1 MVFGSCPTL
10 QCLSLPTRNPK
21 ARTLLMTLFRIASR
35 QWWTPAELFMAT
47 LFYFEDNV
55 HLKKLQRAKKYP
67 LFLSRMLGTIL
78 EYYGFPTKPEKEKKH
93 HCRKV
98 YTISRWQGSV
108 TKIESTFTSVSL
120 TTDNEHHYEPPS
132 NLILEDFSDEED
144 TPLRPPVAPTPEVVS
159 TFPNPNTVAHILA
172 SLSSTPN
179 IGLLSSDDYVHISAK
194 AFNQLLAHLDTIQ
207 ENQAN
212 I

>member
-21 ARTLLMTLFRIASR
+21 ARTLLMNLFRIASK

-144 TPLRPPVAPTPEVVS
+144 TPLRPPVAPTPEKPTSVHDATPLSIPTTQETNSSERES
-159 TFPNPNTVAHILA
+159 TLPTTIVT
-172 SLSSTPN
+172 STKN
-179 IGLLSSDDYVHISAK
+179 IPSPPSYA
-194 AFNQLLAHLDTIQ
+194 
-207 ENQAN
+207 
-212 I
+212 